1 METGLAAKDCTAY
14 IDCLELTSD
23 IQSNIPA
30 ASSFYFHTACNDAG
44 GMRFIQDDNLVA
56 VIFSSDFLSSVLVF
70 LPTELGGR
78 LAADIALDVSTEFL
92 LCDVNFRVFSSVQH
106 LPYIFH

>member
-30 ASSFYFHTACNDAG
+30 ASLFYFHTACNDAG
-44 GMRFIQDDNLVA
+44 GMGFIQDDNLVA
-56 VIFSSDFLSSVLVF
+56 IIFSSDFLSSVPVF
-70 LPTELGGR
+70 TSR
-78 LAADIALDVSTEFL
+78 
-92 LCDVNFRVFSSVQH
+92 
-106 LPYIFH
+106 

>member
-30 ASSFYFHTACNDAG
+30 ASLFYFHTACNDAG
-44 GMRFIQDDNLVA
+44 GMGFIQDGNLFA
-56 VIFSSDFLSSVLVF
+56 VIFSSDLISNVPVF
-70 LPTELGGR
+70 P
-78 LAADIALDVSTEFL
+78 S
-92 LCDVNFRVFSSVQH
+92 H
-106 LPYIFH
+106 